1 MNMKLCNQANRD
13 VRNAAGEA
21 GFYLWEDDEALG
33 IADGTFSRKLRYEL
47 SSSEKEAV
55 FRAIERMKEY
65 RAKRAE
71 G

>member
-13 VRNAAGEA
+13 VRNAAAEA
-21 GFYLWEDDEALG
+21 GFYLWEVAKALG
-33 IADGTFSRKLRYEL
+33 IADGTFSRKLRNEL
-47 SSSEKEAV
+47 SSSEKETV